1 MNDKVKAATE
11 SLKNSKTSLV
21 VMAGCGAAG
30 ALATKTTKA
39 ILDAMIP
46 VTGNPWKDIPLA
58 GGKYVLSAW
67 VGIEVDLRLQQQA
80 KAFQETFDI
89 MMEDLKAEV
98 GEDKDGVWVDATVEE
113 VN

>member
-1 MNDKVKAATE
+1 MNDKVKEATE
-11 SLKNSKTSLV
+11 SLKTSKKSLV

-39 ILDAMIP
+39 ILDTLVP
-46 VTGNPWKDIPLA
+46 VTGNPWKDIPLT

-67 VGIEVDLRLQQQA
+67 VGMEVDLRLQQQA
-80 KAFQETFDI
+80 KAFQETFDV

-98 GEDKDGVWVDATVEE
+98 GEDGVWVDATVEE